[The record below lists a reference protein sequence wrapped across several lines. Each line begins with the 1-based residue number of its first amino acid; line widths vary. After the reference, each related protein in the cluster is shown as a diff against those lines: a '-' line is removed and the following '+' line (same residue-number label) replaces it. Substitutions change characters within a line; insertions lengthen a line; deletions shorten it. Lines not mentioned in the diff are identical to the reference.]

1 MKIGIDVSPLYMHVS
16 GISNYVRHI
25 LQGLA
30 VTGSDHSFVLYT
42 NKAIDFNFKL
52 PDNFTVRVV
61 RLPFHKMQIWFQLG
75 LPLRMLID
83 GIDVFLGPFH
93 RLPLLSTIPSVLTI
107 HDLSGL
113 LLKDLHVRSVVA
125 RNRLIPLFVR
135 RSRRI
140 IAVSQFTAD
149 EIRRTF
155 PEVGNRIDV
164 ILEAPSPSLTRVT
177 DETFLQAVREKLNLP
192 DRFILFLGTL
202 EPRKNLPAL
211 LRAYESIAGRITQDI
226 VLAGRM
232 GWDSKILMQFLK
244 NSDIRER
251 IHLTGFV
258 DDEYLASI
266 LSMADIVAYPALYEG
281 FGLPVVEAMACGTPV
296 LTSSVS
302 SLPEA
307 AGGAAVLADP
317 ESVEDMA
324 SKLLK
329 MATDEELRESLASR
343 GLARVSRLSWNKVA
357 EMTLDTCLRA
367 IETEEDSP

>member
-1 MKIGIDVSPLYMHVS
+1 M
-16 GISNYVRHI
+16 
-25 LQGLA
+25 
-30 VTGSDHSFVLYT
+30 
-42 NKAIDFNFKL
+42 
-52 PDNFTVRVV
+52 
-61 RLPFHKMQIWFQLG
+61 
-75 LPLRMLID
+75 
-83 GIDVFLGPFH
+83 
-93 RLPLLSTIPSVLTI
+93 
-107 HDLSGL
+107 
-113 LLKDLHVRSVVA
+113 
-125 RNRLIPLFVR
+125 
-135 RSRRI
+135 
-140 IAVSQFTAD
+140 
-149 EIRRTF
+149 
-155 PEVGNRIDV
+155 

>member
-1 MKIGIDVSPLYMHVS
+1 M
-16 GISNYVRHI
+16 
-25 LQGLA
+25 
-30 VTGSDHSFVLYT
+30 
-42 NKAIDFNFKL
+42 
-52 PDNFTVRVV
+52 
-61 RLPFHKMQIWFQLG
+61 
-75 LPLRMLID
+75 
-83 GIDVFLGPFH
+83 
-93 RLPLLSTIPSVLTI
+93 
-107 HDLSGL
+107 
-113 LLKDLHVRSVVA
+113 
-125 RNRLIPLFVR
+125 
-135 RSRRI
+135 
-140 IAVSQFTAD
+140 
-149 EIRRTF
+149 
-155 PEVGNRIDV
+155 
-164 ILEAPSPSLTRVT
+164 
-177 DETFLQAVREKLNLP
+177 QAVREKLNLP